1 MTKGKGIGP
10 APIIA
15 VAIVSTV
22 FTIFLDHIGV
32 TKKVENV
39 VKGMMRSV

>member
-15 VAIVSTV
+15 VALVSTV
-22 FTIFLDHIGV
+22 VTIFLDHVGV
-32 TKKVENV
+32 TKKVENI
-39 VKGMMRSV
+39 VKGMTRG